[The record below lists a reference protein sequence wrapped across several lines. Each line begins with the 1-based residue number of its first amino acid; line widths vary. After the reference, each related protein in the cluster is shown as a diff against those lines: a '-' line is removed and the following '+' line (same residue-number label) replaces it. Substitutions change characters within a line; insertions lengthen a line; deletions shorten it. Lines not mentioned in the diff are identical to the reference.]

1 MSKDIISRLM
11 ALAAQIR
18 TIGTDAPSAGKR
30 ANAIADKLEDITGT
44 IILES
49 IEQGHITIKDQ
60 EARS

>member
-1 MSKDIISRLM
+1 MSKDIIARLM
-11 ALAAQIR
+11 ALSAQIR

-49 IEQGHITIKDQ
+49 IEQGTITIKD
-60 EARS
+60 EVRS